1 MLILYIGEYPQLSYP
16 SLVALSTVRFC
27 KYLVLSIK
35 IRASFLVQ
43 VLAFATVALAQ
54 TPGFDPFFCPLDQ
67 SKYKVGDVLPIAW
80 NATETGGKIS
90 LTLVGGTSAKD
101 LAPVTVIA
109 GSSLPFPP
117 LLPPLL
123 VNNLTHPSAHID
135 NTPGA
140 PTTYAWPIPPTIGTF
155 ASYGVNLTLGGA
167 MCKEPMGLCLRFWE
181 MGSFWCWRTVQ
192 ARQLDVRL

>member
-1 MLILYIGEYPQLSYP
+1 M
-16 SLVALSTVRFC
+16 
-27 KYLVLSIK
+27 
-35 IRASFLVQ
+35 RASFLVQ

-54 TPGFDPFFCPLDQ
+54 TPGFDHFFSPLDQ

-109 GSSLPFPP
+109 
-117 LLPPLL
+117 
-123 VNNLTHPSAHID
+123 AHID

-155 ASYGVNLTLGGA
+155 ASYGVNLTLGGV
-167 MCKEPMGLCLRFWE
+167 MCNESMGLCLRFWE
-181 MGSFWCWRTVQ
+181 MGSFWCWRIVQ
-192 ARQLDVRL
+192 ARELDVRL